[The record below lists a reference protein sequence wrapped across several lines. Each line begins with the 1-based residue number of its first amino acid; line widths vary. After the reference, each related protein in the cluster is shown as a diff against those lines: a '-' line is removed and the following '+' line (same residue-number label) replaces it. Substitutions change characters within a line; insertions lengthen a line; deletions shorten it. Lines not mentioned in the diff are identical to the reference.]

1 MLKKL
6 AIGLVAA
13 LLLLLAFAATRP
25 DTFRVER
32 STTIKAPA
40 AKVFALLNDFHAFP
54 AWSPWQHL
62 DPTMSTTHSGTDK
75 GVGAIYTWKGNS
87 DVGEGRMEIL
97 KTVVDQQVTVQLDFI
112 EPFAARNI
120 SEYTLV
126 AQGDTTTLTWAMF
139 GPNAY
144 INKLMSVFV
153 SMDSMIGKDFELGL
167 RQLKAVAEKP

>member
-1 MLKKL
+1 MLKKM

-13 LLLLLAFAATRP
+13 LLLLLAFATTRP

-32 STTIKAPA
+32 STSIKAPA

-54 AWSPWQHL
+54 TWSPWQHL
-62 DPTMSTTHSGTDK
+62 DPTMSTTDK
-75 GVGAIYTWKGNS
+75 GLGAIYTWKGNS

-112 EPFAARNI
+112 EPFAARNT

-126 AQGDTTTLTWAMF
+126 AQGDTTTVTWAMF

-144 INKLMSVFV
+144 INKLMNVFV